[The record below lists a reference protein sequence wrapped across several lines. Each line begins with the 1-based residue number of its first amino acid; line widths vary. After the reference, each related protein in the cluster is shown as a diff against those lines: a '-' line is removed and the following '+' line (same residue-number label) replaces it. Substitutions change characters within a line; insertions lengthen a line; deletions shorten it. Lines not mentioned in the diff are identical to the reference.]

1 MCVHTYITYIC
12 MIYVC
17 IYVCARVCLC
27 VCVCAFVCMCVRA
40 CVCAFMCL
48 CVCVYVC
55 AYVCICMCLCVCVCV
70 YVCACVCVLQS
81 TGHSFSS
88 LDSLQRQQAAP
99 KLPTTTNERPFQGIC
114 HTISSTLRKGIRRVL
129 YV

>member
-1 MCVHTYITYIC
+1 
-12 MIYVC
+12 
-17 IYVCARVCLC
+17 
-27 VCVCAFVCMCVRA
+27 MCVRV
-40 CVCAFMCL
+40 CVYVFVCVRLFVCVYVRVCVRL
-48 CVCVYVC
+48 CVCVCVYVC